1 MEKGGKKNK
10 LSWPRELQEELA
22 NRTHQLSSQ
31 TEDTKAANEQMV
43 KAKAKLKDQQMQATT
58 AEKKVKSI
66 RKDIS
71 ELKEAIEKD
80 HSA

>member
-1 MEKGGKKNK
+1 MG
-10 LSWPRELQEELA
+10 
-22 NRTHQLSSQ
+22 
-31 TEDTKAANEQMV
+31 
-43 KAKAKLKDQQMQATT
+43 KAKAKLKDQQMHAAT

-66 RKDIS
+66 QKEIS